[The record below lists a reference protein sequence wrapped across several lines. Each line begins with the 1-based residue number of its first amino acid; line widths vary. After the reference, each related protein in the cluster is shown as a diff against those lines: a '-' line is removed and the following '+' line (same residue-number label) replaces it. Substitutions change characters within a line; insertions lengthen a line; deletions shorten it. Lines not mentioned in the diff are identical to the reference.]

1 MSDLVQVEIDGPAAY
16 VTLNRPDEQ
25 NKITYAMMRA
35 LVSALEQAKDS
46 DILVVRANGDDFCL
60 GRDQSEKPEGVTPA
74 QNLGAISEVNALV
87 DGFAGVSISLVR
99 GRAVGFGSGLAAQCD
114 LTVASVTAQLG
125 FDEISHG
132 FPPLVV
138 QTWLTRYVS
147 RKVALD
153 LVLTGRRVPAAEAKE
168 LGLVTR
174 VVQDAEL
181 DAVGAAIVAG
191 LSASNASALRRAKSF
206 LNEIDDVPLADRG
219 AHGVSELVAWRK
231 ANA

>member
-1 MSDLVQVEIDGPAAY
+1 MTELVQVEVEGPTAY
-16 VTLNRPDEQ
+16 VTLNRPGEQ

-35 LVSALEQAKDS
+35 LVSALENAKGS
-46 DILVVRANGDDFCL
+46 DVLVVRANGDDFCL
-60 GRDQSEKPEGVTPA
+60 GRDQSERPEGVTPA

-87 DGFAGVSISLVR
+87 DAFEGVSISLVR
-99 GRAVGFGSGLAAQCD
+99 GRAIGFGSGLAAQCD
-114 LTVASVTAQLG
+114 LTVASATAQFG

-138 QTWLTRYVS
+138 ETWLTRYVT

-153 LVLTGRRVPAAEAKE
+153 LVLTGRRVSAAEAKE

-174 VVQDAEL
+174 VVQDSDV
-181 DAVGAAIVAG
+181 DAVGAALVAG
-191 LSASNASALRRAKSF
+191 LSASNASALRRAKSY
-206 LNEIDDVPLADRG
+206 LGEIDDVPLAERG
-219 AHGVSELVAWRK
+219 AHGVRELAAWRQ